1 MCACHYLYMRMK
13 CIFYVV
19 HVVQQHLCQIVD
31 QGIPLQGDGNI
42 RYYEVVDQA
51 PWLHYLNQFLSGSP
65 QVRFCYNG
73 ITVHPHLSVF
83 MMDK

>member
-1 MCACHYLYMRMK
+1 MPLLIHEHEMYFLCYPCVA
-13 CIFYVV
+13 
-19 HVVQQHLCQIVD
+19 QHLCQIVD
-31 QGIPLQGDGNI
+31 QGICLQGDGNI

-83 MMDK
+83 MVDK